1 MIQCFLMKKD
11 TSMPA
16 HFLEDFIPGSVTPY
30 GGVIISHEP
39 MLAFAREFDAQPMHV
54 DEKAAKA
61 TMAGELIASGW
72 YTAALNMRMIAED
85 FILDAASMGSPGVS
99 ELKWLKPVKAGDTL
113 RGIRHVIDRRPS
125 LTKPDRGFVNFRFAV
140 FNQRDEVVFEQTNL
154 IMIGRRGNE
163 PLVDSEAKPFAPRQ
177 PALPVMK
184 AVEHDTIPFFEDL
197 EIGDQLT
204 LGSITFS
211 EADIIRFAKDFDPQF
226 FHIDPEAARA
236 SIFGGLIASGWHT
249 AANWMAVM
257 VKNRSTAAI
266 SAMMRGERPAR
277 LGPSPGFLNLRW
289 VKPVHAGDTITYH
302 SAIIEKRESLS
313 RPQWG
318 VVRHYNTG
326 TNQRGEE
333 VFSFY
338 GAVFWER
345 RNDAV

>member
-1 MIQCFLMKKD
+1 
-11 TSMPA
+11 MPTH
-16 HFLEDFIPGSVTPY
+16 HFEDFIPGSATPY
-30 GGVIISHEP
+30 GGVTVEREA

-72 YTAALNMRMIAED
+72 YTAALNMRMIADD
-85 FILDAASMGSPGVS
+85 FILDTASMGSPGVS
-99 ELKWLKPVKAGDTL
+99 ELKWLKPVKAGDHL
-113 RGIRHVIDRRPS
+113 RGIRHIVDRRPS
-125 LTKPDRGFVNFRFAV
+125 LTKPDRGFVNFRFELL
-140 FNQRDEVVFEQTNL
+140 NQRNEPVFEQTNL
-154 IMIGRRGNE
+154 IMIGRRGSEN
-163 PLVDSEAKPFAPRQ
+163 LIDSEAKPFAPKQ
-177 PALPVMK
+177 AALPVMK
-184 AVEHDTIPFFEDL
+184 TVERDTIPFFEDL
-197 EIGDQLT
+197 ELGERLN
-204 LGSITFS
+204 LGSITFTQD
-211 EADIIRFAKDFDPQF
+211 DIIRFAKDFDPQF
-226 FHIDPEAARA
+226 FHIDPVAART

-266 SAMMRGERPAR
+266 SATMRGGRPAR

-289 VKPVHAGDTITYH
+289 IKPVHAGDTITYH

-333 VFSFY
+333 IFSFY

-345 RNDAV
+345 RDDAV